1 MSPRSEVPKNETR
14 IIADRHSPILA
25 SKSQNWSSGPRPET
39 RPATSTM
46 KANSFFRSKLW
57 SRPPQGNLEKDA
69 GKQYRDHSARST
81 SSINLG
87 SRTTPYK
94 TCYFVCIYIYIYI
107 YMSELFYPPAPNRTL
122 TTVTKTKSLRSY
134 SL

>member
-1 MSPRSEVPKNETR
+1 MSPRSQVRKRHQKYRRSLIYSTGIANEPSERGSKKRDQNHRRQTFSNFGVEIAELELGATTR
-14 IIADRHSPILA
+14 NKA
-25 SKSQNWSSGPRPET
+25 SNIHDESQ
-39 RPATSTM
+39 
-46 KANSFFRSKLW
+46 FLFRSKLW

-94 TCYFVCIYIYIYI
+94 TCYFVRGCVQCK
-107 YMSELFYPPAPNRTL
+107 L
-122 TTVTKTKSLRSY
+122 
-134 SL
+134 